1 MCYNAAIGSF
11 SILFLPHKVQQ
22 KCNFLCGEVLAISLN
37 AMGGMNA
44 ALELFGALLTL
55 VMLVSCLWD
64 GLNHSAVG
72 KCLVLLLLIHTL
84 MLLVDA
90 PIWLLLD
97 QPSPEKVPLVK
108 ALSFFS
114 DAFLHISLVLY
125 ACCVTAYIAE
135 RKEVSA
141 RSARVVAVLCA
152 AALALCLLSAFNEM
166 YIGYDETGHDVT
178 GPLYWLSQLLLLFML
193 VPTLRLIW
201 KNRGALG
208 ARGMWTFL
216 MYGLIPILALP
227 LQIFWAVTPYYLLG
241 TTCAH
246 VLVYTMLHLEQA
258 QRTAEMEKQI
268 ISQQLTLS
276 KSQNALVLSQIQP
289 HFLYNAL
296 TSIYRLCDTKPEAA
310 KEAVSDFAK
319 YLRGNLDSISRSD
332 LIPFDEE
339 LRHTQAY
346 LALEKLRY
354 GEELTIAYDIQARD
368 FFIPP
373 LTIEPL
379 VENAVEHGISDL
391 PDGGRVTLST
401 AETADGYEVRVCDN
415 GSGFDPS
422 AAGRDERSHIGIS
435 AVRSRLAILCGGTLT
450 IESAPGRGTTAI
462 IHISKET
469 QS

>member
-1 MCYNAAIGSF
+1 M
-11 SILFLPHKVQQ
+11 
-22 KCNFLCGEVLAISLN
+22 NFN
-37 AMGGMNA
+37 TMGGMNA
-44 ALELFGALLTL
+44 ALELFGAILTL
-55 VMLVSCLWD
+55 VMLVSCFWD
-64 GLNHSAVG
+64 GLHRSAVG
-72 KCLVLLLLIHTL
+72 KYLTLLLLTHTL
-84 MLLVDA
+84 MLLADA

-97 QPSPEKVPLVK
+97 RPAPERVLLVK
-108 ALSFFS
+108 VLSFFS

-125 ACCVTAYIAE
+125 AYCVTAYIAE
-135 RKEVSA
+135 RKQISY
-141 RSARVVAVLCA
+141 RSARTVAVLCA
-152 AALALCLLSAFNEM
+152 VALALCLLSAFNEM
-166 YIGYDETGHDVT
+166 YIGYDETGQDVT
-178 GPLYWLSQLLLLFML
+178 GPLYLLSQAFLLSML
-193 VPTLRLIW
+193 VPTLLLVW

-208 ARGMWTFL
+208 TRGTWAFL
-216 MYGLIPILALP
+216 MYGLIPVLTLP

-241 TTCAH
+241 ATCAH
-246 VLVYTMLHLEQA
+246 VLVYTMLHIEQA

-268 ISQQLTLS
+268 MAQQLTLS

-354 GEELTIAYDIQARD
+354 GEELAIVYDIRARD
-368 FFIPP
+368 FSIPP

-391 PDGGRVTLST
+391 PDGGSVTLTSV
-401 AETADGYEVRVCDN
+401 ETADGYEVRVRDD
-415 GSGFDPS
+415 GVGFDP
-422 AAGRDERSHIGIS
+422 AALTGDDRSHIGIS
-435 AVRSRLAILCGGTLT
+435 AVRSRLAILCGGALDV
-450 IESAPGRGTTAI
+450 ESAPGQGTTAI
-462 IHISKET
+462 IRIPKENRL
-469 QS
+469 

>member
-1 MCYNAAIGSF
+1 M
-11 SILFLPHKVQQ
+11 
-22 KCNFLCGEVLAISLN
+22 NFN
-37 AMGGMNA
+37 TMGGMNA

-55 VMLVSCLWD
+55 VMLGTCFWD
-64 GLNHSAVG
+64 GLHRSTVV
-72 KCLVLLLLIHTL
+72 KYLSLLLLTHAL

-90 PIWLLLD
+90 PIWLLLN

-114 DAFLHISLVLY
+114 DAFLHTSLVLY
-125 ACCVTAYIAE
+125 AYCVTAYIAE
-135 RKEVSA
+135 RKKVSW
-141 RSARVVAVLCA
+141 RSARIVAALCA

-166 YIGYDETGHDVT
+166 YIGYDETGQDVT
-178 GPLYWLSQLLLLFML
+178 GPLYWLSQLLLLSML
-193 VPTLRLIW
+193 MPTLRLIW
-201 KNRGALG
+201 KTRGALG
-208 ARGMWTFL
+208 TRGMWTFL

-241 TTCAH
+241 ATCAH

-354 GEELTIAYDIQARD
+354 GDDLTIVYDIRAND
-368 FFIPP
+368 FSIPP

-379 VENAVEHGISDL
+379 AENAVEHGISDL

-415 GSGFDPS
+415 GAGFDPN
-422 AAGRDERSHIGIS
+422 AVTGDDRSHIGIS
-435 AVRSRLAILCGGTLT
+435 AVRSRLAILCNGTLT
-450 IESAPGRGTTAI
+450 IESTPGRGTSAI
-462 IHISKET
+462 IHIPKEM

>member
-1 MCYNAAIGSF
+1 MSF
-11 SILFLPHKVQQ
+11 
-22 KCNFLCGEVLAISLN
+22 N
-37 AMGGMNA
+37 AMGSMNA

-55 VMLVSCLWD
+55 VMLGTCFWD
-64 GLNHSAVG
+64 GLHRSTVG
-72 KCLVLLLLIHTL
+72 KYLSLLLLTHAL
-84 MLLVDA
+84 MLMVDA

-97 QPSPEKVPLVK
+97 RPSPEKVLLIKV
-108 ALSFFS
+108 LSFFS
-114 DAFLHISLVLY
+114 DAFLHASLVLY
-125 ACCVTAYIAE
+125 AYCVTAYIAE
-135 RKEVSA
+135 RKEVSY
-141 RSARVVAVLCA
+141 RSARVVTVLCA
-152 AALALCLLSAFNEM
+152 AALALCLLSAFNGM
-166 YIGYDETGHDVT
+166 YIGYDENGQDIT
-178 GPLYWLSQLLLLFML
+178 GPLYWVGQIFLLSLT
-193 VPTLRLIW
+193 VPTLLLIW
-201 KNRGALG
+201 KNRRVLSLRGLWAFLCYGA
-208 ARGMWTFL
+208 
-216 MYGLIPILALP
+216 IPALALP
-227 LQIFWAVTPYYLLG
+227 FSMFWAVTPYYLLG
-241 TTCAH
+241 ATCAQ
-246 VLVYTMLHLEQA
+246 VLVYTMLYLEQA

-354 GEELTIAYDIQARD
+354 GEDLTIVYDIRADD
-368 FFIPP
+368 FSIPP

-415 GSGFDPS
+415 GAGFDPDTVT
-422 AAGRDERSHIGIS
+422 GDDRSHIGIS
-435 AVRSRLAILCGGTLT
+435 AVRSRLAILCSGTLT
-450 IESAPGRGTTAI
+450 IESALGQGTIAVI
-462 IHISKET
+462 QIPKEAHL
-469 QS
+469 